1 MVISKEIIDSRLKRL
16 ESCQRRLGEL
26 AKQGLNEFLGDEVSI
41 DLAERN
47 LQIGIQCLLDI
58 GNHIIAERGFQLPE
72 SNEDIFRILGKH
84 GVIPK
89 DFASKIEGMAGFRN
103 ILVHDYL
110 EIDPKKVYQ
119 NLLNALKDFDEFA
132 RYIVGYI
139 EGQK

>member
-1 MVISKEIIDSRLKRL
+1 M
-16 ESCQRRLGEL
+16 
-26 AKQGLNEFLGDEVSI
+26 
-41 DLAERN
+41 
-47 LQIGIQCLLDI
+47 
-58 GNHIIAERGFQLPE
+58 
-72 SNEDIFRILGKH
+72 GKH

-110 EIDPKKVYQ
+110 EIDPRKVYQ

>member
-1 MVISKEIIDSRLKRL
+1 MRRL

-26 AKQGLNEFLGDEVSI
+26 AKQGLKEFLGDEVSI

-58 GNHIIAERGFQLPE
+58 GNHIIAERGFQVPE

-110 EIDPKKVYQ
+110 EIDPRKVYQ